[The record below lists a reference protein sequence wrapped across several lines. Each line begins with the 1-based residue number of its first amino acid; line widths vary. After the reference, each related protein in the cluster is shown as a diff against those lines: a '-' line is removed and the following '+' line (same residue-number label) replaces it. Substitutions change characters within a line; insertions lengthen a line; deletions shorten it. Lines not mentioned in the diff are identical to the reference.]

1 MHDIVIR
8 GGTILDGT
16 GAAAF
21 AGDVAIDGA
30 EIAQVGGKAGPAKRE
45 VDANGLLVTPG
56 WVDVHTHY
64 DGQATWDPV
73 LAPSSWHG
81 VTTILFGNC
90 GVGFA
95 PVRQE
100 HRAGLIDLMEA
111 IEDIPGTALAEGL
124 NWEWESFP
132 EYLDALER
140 LPRTIDIAA
149 QIPHHPLRV
158 FVMGDRG
165 INRDAATPDDIAEM
179 RRLTEAALRAGAFG
193 FTTSRTYSHKTN
205 AGGLVPG
212 HFAEEAELY
221 GIGQAM
227 AAAGSG
233 AFGMNSDFVDEE
245 AEFAWM
251 TRLSKETG
259 RPVWFLLTDRTR
271 DPARWQR
278 LMKGVHAAR
287 AQGAQITAQVA
298 GRPIGLI
305 MGIASSF
312 NPFSIRPSYVALD
325 ALPPQERLRRMRDP
339 DMRRQLLSEEPS
351 ERQLARLSQAR
362 QDMVGRWDR
371 MYVMAG
377 ATPDYEPTPEKSIA
391 AIAAR
396 GNSSPQE
403 VVYDYLTEGLD
414 RFLFFPI
421 VNYADGDHATVRD
434 MLTDPG
440 TLLGLSDGGAHCGAI
455 IDASVPSF
463 MLSHWGRDRRRGP
476 GLPLPLLVKMQTSE
490 TADFFGFSDRG
501 RLKPGLRADVNLID
515 FERLRLHQPEV
526 LHDLPAGGRRLVQRV
541 DGYRATL
548 VAGTPV
554 FENGTD
560 TGARPGRLVR
570 AGR

>member
-8 GGTILDGT
+8 GGSILDGT
-16 GAAAF
+16 GSEAF
-21 AGDVAIDGA
+21 AGDVAVDGGKVT
-30 EIAQVGGKAGPAKRE
+30 EVGGKAGPARRE
-45 VDANGLLVTPG
+45 IDANGLLVTPG

-95 PVRQE
+95 PVRKE
-100 HRAGLIDLMEA
+100 HQAGLIDLMEA

-124 NWEWESFP
+124 KWDWESFP
-132 EYLDALER
+132 DYLDALDR
-140 LPRTIDIAA
+140 MPRTIDIGA

-165 INRDAATPDDIAEM
+165 INREAATAGDIAEM
-179 RRLTEAALRAGAFG
+179 HRLTAEALRAGAFG

-205 AGGLVPG
+205 DGQLVPG
-212 HFAEEAELY
+212 HFAEEQELY

-227 AAAGSG
+227 AKVGAG

-259 RPVWFLLTDRTR
+259 RPVWFLLTDRTK
-271 DPARWQR
+271 DPERWKR
-278 LMKGVHAAR
+278 LMQGVHKAR
-287 AQGAQITAQVA
+287 REGASITAQVA
-298 GRPIGLI
+298 GRPVGVIQ
-305 MGIASSF
+305 GIAGSY
-312 NPFSIRPSYVALD
+312 NPFAIRPSYVPLER
-325 ALPPQERLRRMRDP
+325 LSPQERIERMRDP
-339 DMRRQLLSEEPS
+339 ALRQQLLAEEPT

-362 QDMVGRWDR
+362 QAMIGRWDKLF
-371 MYVMAG
+371 VMSG
-377 ATPDYEPTPEKSIA
+377 VTPDYEPTPEKSIA
-391 AIAAR
+391 AIAAK
-396 GNSSPQE
+396 GNRSPQE
-403 VVYDYLTEGLD
+403 VAYDYLTEKLD
-414 RFLFFPI
+414 NFLFLPV
-421 VNYADGDHATVRD
+421 VNYAQGDHEMVRE

-455 IDASVPSF
+455 VDASVPSF
-463 MLSHWGRDRRRGP
+463 MLAHWGRDRSRGER
-476 GLPLPLLVKMQTSE
+476 LPLPLLVKMQTSE
-490 TADFFGFSDRG
+490 TADFFGFKDRG
-501 RLKPGLRADVNLID
+501 RLAPGLRADVNLID
-515 FERLRLHQPEV
+515 FDRLRLHQPEV
-526 LHDLPAGGRRLVQRV
+526 VHDLPAGGRRLVQRA

-554 FENGTD
+554 FENGEE

>member
-8 GGTILDGT
+8 GGSILDGT
-16 GAAAF
+16 GSDAF
-21 AGDVAIDGA
+21 AGDVAIDGGK
-30 EIAQVGGKAGPAKRE
+30 ITSVGGKAGPGKRE
-45 VDANGLLVTPG
+45 IDADGLLVTPG

-95 PVRQE
+95 PVRKE
-100 HRAGLIDLMEA
+100 HREGLIDLMEA
-111 IEDIPGTALAEGL
+111 IEDIPGSALAEGL
-124 NWEWESFP
+124 KWDWESFP
-132 EYLDALER
+132 EYLDALDGMK
-140 LPRTIDIAA
+140 RTIDIGA

-158 FVMGDRG
+158 FVMGERG
-165 INRDAATPDDIAEM
+165 INREAATAEDIAEM
-179 RRLTEAALRAGAFG
+179 RRLTEESLRAGAFG

-205 AGGLVPG
+205 QGDLVPG
-212 HFAEEAELY
+212 HFAEEQELY

-227 AAAGSG
+227 AAVGGG

-259 RPVWFLLTDRTR
+259 RPIWFLLTDRTK
-271 DPARWQR
+271 DPARWRR
-278 LMKGVHAAR
+278 LVQGVHKAR
-287 AQGAQITAQVA
+287 AAGANITAQVA
-298 GRPIGLI
+298 GRPVGVIQ
-305 MGIASSF
+305 GIAGSY
-312 NPFSIRPSYVALD
+312 NPFSIRPSYIPLEQ
-325 ALPPQERLRRMRDP
+325 LSPQQRIERMRDP
-339 DMRRQLLSEEPS
+339 ALRAQLLAEEPT

-362 QDMVGRWDR
+362 QAMIGRWDKLF
-371 MYVMAG
+371 VMSG
-377 ATPDYEPTPEKSIA
+377 ATPDYEPSPEKSIA
-391 AIAAR
+391 AIAAK
-396 GNSSPQE
+396 GNRSPQE
-403 VVYDYLTEGLD
+403 VAYDYLIESLD
-414 RFLFFPI
+414 NFLFLPV
-421 VNYADGDHATVRD
+421 VNYAQGDHEMVRE
-434 MLTDPG
+434 MLTNSG

-455 IDASVPSF
+455 VDASMPSF
-463 MLSHWGRDRRRGP
+463 MLAHWGRDRTRGP

-490 TADFFGFSDRG
+490 TADFFGFKDRG
-501 RLKPGLRADVNLID
+501 RLAPGLRADVNLID
-515 FERLRLHQPEV
+515 FDGLRLHQPEV
-526 LHDLPAGGRRLVQRV
+526 VHDLPAGGRRFVQRA

-554 FENGTD
+554 FENGED

>member
-8 GGTILDGT
+8 GGSILDGT
-16 GAAAF
+16 GAAEF

-30 EIAQVGGKAGPAKRE
+30 KIAQVGGKAGPAKRE
-45 VDANGLLVTPG
+45 IDANGLLVTPG

-95 PVRQE
+95 PVRRE

-124 NWEWESFP
+124 NWDWESFP
-132 EYLDALER
+132 EYLDTLDR
-140 LPRTIDIAA
+140 MPRAIDIGA

-158 FVMGDRG
+158 FVMGERG
-165 INRDAATPDDIAEM
+165 INREAATADDIAEM

-205 AGGLVPG
+205 TGDLVPG

-221 GIGQAM
+221 GIGQAL
-227 AAAGSG
+227 ASVGSG
-233 AFGMNSDFVDEE
+233 AFGMNSDFVDED

-251 TRLSKETG
+251 TQLSKEAG

-271 DPARWQR
+271 DPARWKR

-325 ALPPQERLRRMRDP
+325 ALAPQERLRRMREP
-339 DMRRQLLSEEPS
+339 ETRRQLLSEEPS

-403 VVYDYLTEGLD
+403 VVYDYLIEGLD

-463 MLSHWGRDRRRGP
+463 MLSHWGRDRSRGP
-476 GLPLPLLVKMQTSE
+476 GLPLPQLVKMQTSE
-490 TADFFGFSDRG
+490 TADFFGFRDRG
-501 RLKPGLRADVNLID
+501 RLIAGLRADVNLID
-515 FERLRLHQPEV
+515 FDRLRLHQPEV

-554 FENGTD
+554 FENGVD

-570 AGR
+570 AAG